1 MTTPRQTKKTDIMDR
16 DERHEASWDRYDDL
30 SPQTGLPL
38 TPEERRDDALYDEW
52 LDYMLSFS
60 REW

>member
-1 MTTPRQTKKTDIMDR
+1 MDR
-16 DERHEASWDRYDDL
+16 DERHEAPWDRYDDL
-30 SPQTGLPL
+30 DPDGRPL
-38 TPEERRDDALYDEW
+38 TPEERRDDALHDEW